1 VADLDHL
8 TVMGYGATLGMW
20 RSHYQSA
27 RGGLTINRGATGPYS
42 VTASVLFDNCRIG
55 DGSAKGIWVT
65 GVHE

>member
-1 VADLDHL
+1 MADLDHL

-20 RSHYQSA
+20 RSHYQSTG
-27 RGGLTINRGATGPYS
+27 GGLTINRGATGQGS
-42 VTASVLFDNCRIG
+42 VTDSVLLDNCRIG

>member
-1 VADLDHL
+1 VAEIGHL

-27 RGGLTINRGATGPYS
+27 RGGLTINRGATGQGS
-42 VTASVLFDNCRIG
+42 VTDSVLLDNCRIG

>member
-1 VADLDHL
+1 
-8 TVMGYGATLGMW
+8 MGYGATLGMW

-27 RGGLTINRGATGPYS
+27 RGGLTINRGATGQGS
-42 VTASVLFDNCRIG
+42 VTDSVLLDNCRIG